1 MKRFRF
7 TLLVVCLVLIYLG
20 GVDLQLMLRNPRPVS
35 VDISELEKS
44 GPEREWLTIRGGYQN
59 LLEAIS
65 TTGSVEVDAFLVP
78 IKTEPEAEHYRVLLE
93 TRDPQIVDALI
104 TYYFK
109 LDSEK
114 ARRDY
119 VDEHREL
126 FYGQRDVTGMVMTG
140 LIGTSNRNRLQ
151 KLAKDFGVPVP
162 EDAILVTEG
171 KEPARVRGFFFMIV
185 ALLGL
190 VKFATM
196 WRKSRKPV

>member
-20 GVDLQLMLRNPRPVS
+20 GTDLQLMLRNPRPVA
-35 VDISELEKS
+35 VNISELEKS
-44 GPEREWLTIRGGYQN
+44 GPEQEWLTIRGGYQN

-78 IKTEPEAEHYRVLLE
+78 IKSAPEAKRYRVLLE
-93 TRDPQIVDALI
+93 TRDPQIVDALK

-114 ARRDY
+114 TRQDY
-119 VDEHREL
+119 VEEHREL

-162 EDAILVTEG
+162 EEAILVSEG
-171 KEPARVRGFFFMIV
+171 KEPARIRGFFFVIV

-190 VKFATM
+190 IKLGTM
-196 WRKSRKPV
+196 WRKNRKPA